1 MDPKIDQPIS
11 PTEVVPHLK
20 VFYRAILAIAV
31 FLAVVVA
38 CTPAVRYYLAL
49 TAGTLALE
57 ALTQNP
63 GDEVAFT
70 TAQIQL
76 ERARVLA
83 PTDPMTLRR
92 LGQFYRRTGQ
102 SDAAVAALSQA
113 AIRLPQSLLV
123 KQELALA
130 AESAGDTNLVD
141 KLLAELDLA
150 PDQIAPLVRRSF
162 EQGAYQTAADWCPL
176 AERFSGRRPDQDYLC
191 AVASSVTLAPDAE
204 SRVAALLAA
213 EPSLRPIVVNNGSRV
228 RGDQLRWATEIN
240 EVVSYGT
247 PLSFGKPPDGNG
259 YMWWSGHAIAWI
271 EVTYP
276 GTYLWRLE
284 AQHTLPAPVEL
295 VLGLDGVKVSRV
307 SLGRGD
313 NTFEMLETLLEL
325 RPGLHTLNIWYINDA
340 EINGQNRDGVF
351 RQFELIPYLPR

>member
-1 MDPKIDQPIS
+1 MKVDQPS
-11 PTEVVPHLK
+11 PLAEVVPPLRGL
-20 VFYRAILAIAV
+20 YGAALAIVAL
-31 FLAVVVA
+31 LAVIVA

-49 TAGTLALE
+49 TAGTLALK

-70 TAQIQL
+70 TARIQL

-83 PTDPMTLRR
+83 PTDPTTLRR

-102 SDAAVAALSQA
+102 PDAAVAALSQA

-162 EQGAYQTAADWCPL
+162 EQGEYQTAADWCPL

-191 AVASSVTLAPDAE
+191 AVAASVTLAPDAE

-213 EPSLRPIVVNNGSRV
+213 DPSLRPISVNKGLRV

-271 EVTYP
+271 EVAYA
-276 GTYLWRLE
+276 GSYLWRLE
-284 AQHTLPAPVEL
+284 AQHTPPAPVEL
-295 VLGLDGVKVSRV
+295 VLGLDGVEVSRV
-307 SLGRGD
+307 SLDRGD
-313 NTFEMLETLLEL
+313 DTFEMLEVLLEL
-325 RPGLHTLNIWYINDA
+325 RPGLHTLNIWYTNDA
-340 EINGQNRDGVF
+340 EINGQNRNGVF
-351 RQFELIPYLPR
+351 RQFELILYPLR